1 MNFIIEEIR
10 KGNRKVF
17 KNLFNKNYKELVLY
31 ANGYLFD
38 TAASEDVVQEVLIY
52 IWEHPDKLKIKT
64 SLKSYLFSM
73 VRNRCLNYLKSIKIT
88 DNYKF
93 LEFNIN
99 LITEHVFDS
108 TSDEDKKIVYHQILK
123 IVDTLPERMQQ
134 IVKLKFLH
142 NCKYTEIAEELGI
155 SVNTVKTQLK
165 RGKAKI
171 IEMVTS
177 ILILLQTQQ

>member
-10 KGNRKVF
+10 KRNQKVF

-73 VRNRCLNYLKSIKIT
+73 VRNRCLNYLKSVKIT
-88 DNYKF
+88 DTYKF
-93 LEFNIN
+93 LEFNIS
-99 LITEHVFDS
+99 LITDHVFDS
-108 TSDEDKKIVYHQILK
+108 SLDEDKKIVYHQILK
-123 IVDTLPERMQQ
+123 MVDMFPERMQQ

-142 NCKYTEIAEELGI
+142 NYKYTEIAEELGI

-165 RGKAKI
+165 RGKLKI

-177 ILILLQTQQ
+177 LLILLQMQQ